1 MTQPRLVGARYELG
15 ELVGYG
21 GMAEVHRG
29 RDSRL
34 NREVAIKLLRA
45 DLARDPSFLN
55 RFRREAHSAAGL
67 NHPSIVS
74 VYDTGED
81 PGPDGTPQ
89 PFIVMEFVQG
99 RTLRDILKS
108 EGRLPV
114 RRAMEVVADVC
125 AALDFSHRNGIIH
138 RDIKPANVMITPQ
151 GAVKVMDFG
160 IARAVAD
167 NSATV
172 TQTAN
177 VIGTAQYLSPE
188 QARGESV
195 DARSDVYSTGC
206 LLYELITG
214 VPPFQGDSP
223 VAVAY
228 QHVRENPVLLSAR
241 NPEIPRVVDSI
252 VMKALAKNQLNR
264 YQSAGD
270 MRQDLQRALADQPVL
285 AEAIMTDA
293 ERTQFIA
300 RTPPPPIALRRTE
313 YPPDEDDSRRTGL
326 IWAAVVIALLLVIG
340 AAAYAI
346 VFLGKDDNGS
356 KSVAIPGVVGQT
368 PAAAEA
374 LIRQAK
380 LVPKPGGTTGG
391 ACDGG
396 QTVDEGKVCT
406 VSPASG
412 QEVKQ
417 GSEVTYRVFK
427 KATVQV

>member
-1 MTQPRLVGARYELG
+1 
-15 ELVGYG
+15 
-21 GMAEVHRG
+21 
-29 RDSRL
+29 
-34 NREVAIKLLRA
+34 
-45 DLARDPSFLN
+45 
-55 RFRREAHSAAGL
+55 
-67 NHPSIVS
+67 
-74 VYDTGED
+74 
-81 PGPDGTPQ
+81 
-89 PFIVMEFVQG
+89 
-99 RTLRDILKS
+99 
-108 EGRLPV
+108 
-114 RRAMEVVADVC
+114 
-125 AALDFSHRNGIIH
+125 
-138 RDIKPANVMITPQ
+138 
-151 GAVKVMDFG
+151 
-160 IARAVAD
+160 
-167 NSATV
+167 
-172 TQTAN
+172 
-177 VIGTAQYLSPE
+177 
-188 QARGESV
+188 
-195 DARSDVYSTGC
+195 
-206 LLYELITG
+206 
-214 VPPFQGDSP
+214 
-223 VAVAY
+223 
-228 QHVRENPVLLSAR
+228 
-241 NPEIPRVVDSI
+241 
-252 VMKALAKNQLNR
+252 
-264 YQSAGD
+264 
-270 MRQDLQRALADQPVL
+270 
-285 AEAIMTDA
+285 MTDA

-427 KATVQV
+427 KATVQVPFVEGEQYTKAVNDLNKVNLKATKKDVDNEAPAGTVLHQHTAQFTQVPPGTNIVLDVSTGKLKLPDVRGKTYDQAQSQLQGASFNNVSQGAPVITGDQAKDGKVATENPAPGKAYDPNQTVTLRVYQYQAPTPTCTSLPPSATPPPSGTPTGGTTGTALPPC